1 VTERVDVAPAEEAV
15 ETSRITPPGIS
26 GLIPWGMFLDAWT
39 RVAAM
44 SFGGPAGQIAVMHR
58 IIVDERKWVRE
69 DRFLHALNYCMLLPG
84 PEAQQ
89 LSVYLGWLQRG
100 PLGGFVAGM
109 LFILPGFVSI
119 LALSLLYTEY
129 GHTSAVSGL
138 FYGLKAAVI
147 ALVADAVWRI
157 GGRSL
162 RSVATRTIAV
172 VAFVSTLLFA
182 APFPAIVAVAAIL
195 GYFGSRLWPG
205 QFKIKSSHG
214 DTHENAPEP
223 YSLPGAAVAPTY
235 RRTIGVLALGLVV
248 WWGPVLAILAA
259 TGTKSVWSEQA
270 ILFSKAAMLTF
281 GGAYSV
287 LGYVAHEAVETY
299 GWLKPPEML
308 DGLAMAESTPGP
320 LIQVVQ
326 FVGYLGAYRQP
337 GNLSPLT
344 AGVLGSLITTWVT
357 FAPCFLWIF
366 LGAPYVERL
375 RDAKSI
381 NAALSA
387 ITAAV
392 VGVIASLGV
401 WLAVHTLFALTR
413 RVEWGPLTFDAP
425 ELATIDPLATIMA
438 IVAFFVIRSR
448 RAPIL
453 AVLGACAVVGWAVS
467 VI

>member
-1 VTERVDVAPAEEAV
+1 
-15 ETSRITPPGIS
+15 
-26 GLIPWGMFLDAWT
+26 
-39 RVAAM
+39 M

-58 IIVDERKWVRE
+58 IVVEERKWVRE

-100 PLGGFVAGM
+100 PLGGFAAGL
-109 LFILPGFVSI
+109 LFILPGFFSI
-119 LALSLLYTEY
+119 LALSLLYTEF
-129 GHTSAVSGL
+129 GHTSVVAGL

-162 RSVATRTIAV
+162 RSTATKTIAI
-172 VAFVSTLLFA
+172 VAFVSTLLFG
-182 APFPAIVAVAAIL
+182 APFPAIVMTAAIL
-195 GYFGSRLWPG
+195 GYLGSRFCSE
-205 QFKIKSSHG
+205 QFKVKASHG
-214 DTHENAPEP
+214 EAHDNAPEP
-223 YSLPGAAVAPTY
+223 YSLPGATVAPTY
-235 RRTIGVLALGLVV
+235 LRTIRVLVLGLIA
-248 WWGPVLAILAA
+248 WWGPVLAIVAVA
-259 TGTKSVWSEQA
+259 GPKSVWSEQA
-270 ILFSKAAMLTF
+270 VLFSKAAMLTF

-299 GWLKPPEML
+299 AWLKPPEML

-375 RDAKSI
+375 RDSKSI

-401 WLAVHTLFALTR
+401 WLAVHTLFAVTR
-413 RVEWGPLTFDAP
+413 RTEWGPLTYDAP
-425 ELATIDPLATIMA
+425 ELATINSLATIMA
-438 IVAFFVIRSR
+438 IAAFFVIRSR

-467 VI
+467 VM

>member
-1 VTERVDVAPAEEAV
+1 MTERVDLAPTEEAV
-15 ETSRITPPGIS
+15 ETGWITPLGNP
-26 GLIPWGMFLDAWT
+26 GLIPWGTFLDAWT

-172 VAFVSTLLFA
+172 VAFVSTLLCA
-182 APFPAIVAVAAIL
+182 APFPAIVAAAAIL
-195 GYFGSRLWPG
+195 GYFGSRFWPA

-214 DTHENAPEP
+214 EAHDNTPEP
-223 YSLPGAAVAPTY
+223 YSLPGAAVRPTY
-235 RRTIGVLALGLVV
+235 RRTLGVLALGLVA
-248 WWGPVLAILAA
+248 WWGPVLAIFAA
-259 TGTKSVWSEQA
+259 SGPRSVWSEQA

-337 GNLSPLT
+337 GSLAPLM

-401 WLAVHTLFALTR
+401 WLAVHTLFAVTR
-413 RVEWGPLTFDAP
+413 RIEWGPLTFDVP
-425 ELATIDPLATIMA
+425 ELTTIDPLATIMA